1 MPPMILCLEDVEQAA
16 ARVAPVVHR
25 TPVLRSRQLDALA
38 GAQVFLKAECL
49 QRTGSFKIR
58 GAYNKLSQVDPAARS
73 RGVVSYSSG
82 NHAQGVALAAQL
94 LGAPAT
100 LFVPAT
106 IPAAKRAATA
116 GYGAHMVTAGTTSAD
131 REVAALAMARAN
143 DLVVVKPYDD
153 PAIMAGQGTVALE
166 FLQDVPDLELLV
178 APIGGGGLM
187 SGCAVAAR
195 GLSPRIHLVGVE
207 AQDANDTYL
216 SLQAGHRVQIAP
228 PQTIA
233 DGMRA
238 LVPGELT
245 FEVMRTHLNEIAL
258 VSDEEIVEAMRF
270 LLERMKILVEPTGA
284 VGVAALLA
292 GRLAAARGRR
302 VGVVL
307 SGGNI
312 DLSLLAQFLSKE

>member
-1 MPPMILCLEDVEQAA
+1 MILQLADVEQAA
-16 ARVAPVVHR
+16 ARLAPIVHH

-38 GAQVFLKAECL
+38 GAQVFLKAECM

-58 GAYNKLSQVDPAARS
+58 GAYNMLSQVDPAARA

-94 LGAPAT
+94 LGVPAT

-116 GYGAHMVTAGTTSAD
+116 GYGAQMVTAGTTSAE
-131 REVAALAMARAN
+131 REVAALEMARSR

-166 FLQDVPDLELLV
+166 FLHDVPDLDLLV

-187 SGCAVAAR
+187 SGCCVAAR
-195 GLSPRIHLVGVE
+195 GLAPSIRLAGVE
-207 AQDANDTYL
+207 AEDANDTYL
-216 SLQAGHRVQIAP
+216 SLRAGRRVQIAP

-245 FEVMRTHLNEIAL
+245 FEVMRTYLDEIAL
-258 VSDEEIVEAMRF
+258 VSDAEIVAAMRF
-270 LLERMKILVEPTGA
+270 MLERMKILVEPTGA
-284 VGVAALLA
+284 VGVAALLG
-292 GRLAAARGRR
+292 GRIPAARGRR

-312 DLSLLAQFLSKE
+312 DLSVLGRLLAFDP

>member
-1 MPPMILCLEDVEQAA
+1 MDLRLADVEQAA
-16 ARVAPVVHR
+16 ARLAPIVHR
-25 TPVLRSRQLDALA
+25 TPVLRSRQLDAQSR
-38 GAQVFLKAECL
+38 AQVFLKAECL

-58 GAYNKLSQVDPAARS
+58 GAYNMLSQVDPARRA

-116 GYGAHMVTAGTTSAD
+116 GYGAEMVTAGTTSAD
-131 REVAALAMARAN
+131 REVAALAMARER

-166 FLQDVPDLELLV
+166 LCHDVPDLDYLV

-187 SGCAVAAR
+187 AGCCIAGH
-195 GLSPRIHLVGVE
+195 GLAPRLQIVGVE
-207 AQDANDTYL
+207 ADDANDTYL
-216 SLQAGHRVQIAP
+216 SLQAGQRVQIAP

-245 FEVMRTHLNEIAL
+245 FEVMRTHLAAVAL
-258 VSDEEIVEAMRF
+258 VSDAEIVAAMRF

-284 VGVAALLA
+284 VGVAALLQ
-292 GRLAAARGRR
+292 GRIPAARGRR

-312 DLSLLAQFLSKE
+312 DLVALGGLLAAG

>member
-25 TPVLRSRQLDALA
+25 TPALRSRQLDALA

-58 GAYNKLSQVDPAARS
+58 GAYNKLSQVDPAERS

-100 LFVPAT
+100 LFVPST

-116 GYGAHMVTAGTTSAD
+116 GYGARMVTAGTTSAD

-166 FLQDVPDLELLV
+166 FLQDVPDLDFLV

-195 GLSPRIHLVGVE
+195 GISPRIHLVGVE

-238 LVPGELT
+238 LMPGELT
-245 FEVMRTHLNEIAL
+245 FEVMRAHLNEIAL
-258 VSDEEIVEAMRF
+258 VSDEEIIEAMRF

-292 GRLAAARGRR
+292 GRIAAARGRR

>member
-1 MPPMILCLEDVEQAA
+1 MILQLADVEQAA
-16 ARVAPVVHR
+16 LRVAPVVHR

-38 GAQVFLKAECL
+38 GAQVFLKAECF

-58 GAYNKLSQVDPAARS
+58 GAYNMLSQVDPAARA
-73 RGVVSYSSG
+73 RGVISYSSG

-131 REVAALAMARAN
+131 REVAALEMARN
-143 DLVVVKPYDD
+143 QDLVVVKPYDD

-166 FLQDVPDLELLV
+166 LLRDVPDLDVLL
-178 APIGGGGLM
+178 APVGGGGLM

-195 GLSPRIHLVGVE
+195 GLAPRIHLVGVE
-207 AQDANDTYL
+207 AEDANDTYL
-216 SLQAGHRVQIAP
+216 SLQAGRRVQIAP

-245 FEVMRTHLNEIAL
+245 FEVMRTHLNEVAL
-258 VSDEEIVEAMRF
+258 VSDAEIVVAMRF

-284 VGVAALLA
+284 VGVAALLG
-292 GRLAAARGRR
+292 GRVGACRGRR
-302 VGVVL
+302 VGIVL

-312 DLSLLAQFLSKE
+312 DLEMLSRLLVAE